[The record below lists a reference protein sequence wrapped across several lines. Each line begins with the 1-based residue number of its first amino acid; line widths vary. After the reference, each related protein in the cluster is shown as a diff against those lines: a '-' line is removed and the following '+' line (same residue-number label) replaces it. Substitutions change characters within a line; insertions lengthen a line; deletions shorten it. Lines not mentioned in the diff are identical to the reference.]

1 MNELKV
7 KSYELRKDI
16 VDIIRAGACG
26 HIGGDLS
33 VIDILTE
40 IYFNQLNIT
49 PETAQSPDRDLF
61 VLSKGH
67 AMEAY
72 YAVLCA
78 RGFLKLNDVK
88 DGFSK
93 LGSPYI
99 GHPNNKLPGIE
110 MNSGS
115 LGHGLPVS
123 VGMALACKMDN
134 KHNRVFVV
142 TGDGELAEGSN
153 WEAAMSAAMF
163 KLDNLIWVID
173 RNHLQ
178 ISGGTEDVMALD
190 DLTNKIEAFG
200 WETIEVKDGNN
211 LDELHNAFEQAKM
224 VKTKPVCIIAN
235 TIKGKG
241 ASICE
246 NKADWHHHLPNDE
259 EYELIINDFNKR
271 KEELE
276 RE

>member
-1 MNELKV
+1 
-7 KSYELRKDI
+7 
-16 VDIIRAGACG
+16 
-26 HIGGDLS
+26 
-33 VIDILTE
+33 
-40 IYFNQLNIT
+40 
-49 PETAQSPDRDLF
+49 
-61 VLSKGH
+61 
-67 AMEAY
+67 MEAY

-78 RGFLKLNDVK
+78 REFLKLNDVK

-224 VKTKPVCIIAN
+224 VKTKPVCIVAN

-259 EYELIINDFNKR
+259 EYESIINDFNKR